1 MEGYVKVISESY
13 LWGVDLLMI
22 LVTLGTQDKGF
33 DRLLKAIDRE
43 IKKGTITDRV
53 VVQAGYTEY
62 QSDKMEIFDMI
73 DKEALEKLTK
83 EADLIITHGGV
94 GSILTAL
101 SYGKTIIAVPRL
113 KKYKEH
119 TNDHQKQIVN
129 RFAKEGYI
137 LAAKDLSQL
146 DKMIEKAKTFHPKKY
161 RSNRDQFLQVIDQY
175 IMDTNHTSWLNRDG
189 KIIGVVMIN
198 FLVFWLLT
206 TWLENAYIASS
217 IAYLVSI
224 GLTLLVHHS
233 WLKAPFR
240 LAFYFYALDILILLL
255 IDQLDW
261 PILLGKLLANLIA
274 FIIYHFL
281 EKANNK

>member
-1 MEGYVKVISESY
+1 MEGYVKVISRSY

-73 DKEALEKLTK
+73 DKEALEKLTQ

-146 DKMIEKAKTFHPKKY
+146 GKMIEKAKTFHPKKY

-217 IAYLVSI
+217 IAYLLSI
-224 GLTLLVHHS
+224 GLTLLMHHS

-261 PILLGKLLANLIA
+261 PILVGKLLANLIA

>member
-1 MEGYVKVISESY
+1 MEGYVKVISRSY

-43 IKKGTITDRV
+43 IKKGTITDKV

-146 DKMIEKAKTFHPKKY
+146 GKMIEKAKTFHSKKY
-161 RSNRDQFLQVIDQY
+161 QSNRDQFLQVIDQY

-261 PILLGKLLANLIA
+261 PILVGKLLANLIA

>member
-1 MEGYVKVISESY
+1 MEGYAKAISESY

-73 DKEALEKLTK
+73 DKEALEKLTQ

>member
-1 MEGYVKVISESY
+1 MEGYVKVISRSY

-73 DKEALEKLTK
+73 DKEALEKLTQ

-161 RSNRDQFLQVIDQY
+161 RSNRDQFLQLIDQY

-217 IAYLVSI
+217 IAYLLSI
-224 GLTLLVHHS
+224 GLTLLMHHS

-261 PILLGKLLANLIA
+261 PILVGKLLANLIA

>member
-1 MEGYVKVISESY
+1 MEGYVKVISRSY

-73 DKEALEKLTK
+73 DKEALEKLTQ

-274 FIIYHFL
+274 FIIYHV
-281 EKANNK
+281 

>member
-1 MEGYVKVISESY
+1 MEGYVKVISRSY

-73 DKEALEKLTK
+73 DKEALEKLTQ

>member
-1 MEGYVKVISESY
+1 MEGYVKVISRSY

-73 DKEALEKLTK
+73 DKEALEKLTQ

-146 DKMIEKAKTFHPKKY
+146 GKMIEKAKTFHPKKY

-175 IMDTNHTSWLNRDG
+175 IIDTNHTSWLNRDG

-217 IAYLVSI
+217 IAYLLSI
-224 GLTLLVHHS
+224 GLTLLMHHS

-261 PILLGKLLANLIA
+261 PILVGKLLANLIA

>member
-1 MEGYVKVISESY
+1 
-13 LWGVDLLMI
+13 
-22 LVTLGTQDKGF
+22 
-33 DRLLKAIDRE
+33 
-43 IKKGTITDRV
+43 
-53 VVQAGYTEY
+53 
-62 QSDKMEIFDMI
+62 
-73 DKEALEKLTK
+73 
-83 EADLIITHGGV
+83 
-94 GSILTAL
+94 
-101 SYGKTIIAVPRL
+101 
-113 KKYKEH
+113 
-119 TNDHQKQIVN
+119 
-129 RFAKEGYI
+129 
-137 LAAKDLSQL
+137 
-146 DKMIEKAKTFHPKKY
+146 MIEKAKTFHPKKY

-274 FIIYHFL
+274 FIIYHV
-281 EKANNK
+281 

>member
-1 MEGYVKVISESY
+1 MEGYVKVISRSY

>member
-1 MEGYVKVISESY
+1 MEGYAKAISESY

-43 IKKGTITDRV
+43 IKKGTITDKV

-146 DKMIEKAKTFHPKKY
+146 GKMIEKAKTFHPKKY
-161 RSNRDQFLQVIDQY
+161 QSNRDQFLQLIDQY

-217 IAYLVSI
+217 IAYLLSI
-224 GLTLLVHHS
+224 GLTLLMHHS

-261 PILLGKLLANLIA
+261 PILVGKLLASLIS

>member
-1 MEGYVKVISESY
+1 MEGYVKVISRSY

-73 DKEALEKLTK
+73 DKEALEKLTQ

-261 PILLGKLLANLIA
+261 LLLLGKLLANLIA